1 MVRIGGEREGGLQR
15 LDLLKDAVAEWSS
28 RYDYILFD
36 LPPLLLSADAE
47 MLVDALGQV
56 FLVLEAE
63 AVSAGEISRA
73 KRLLQKIDPEAVGVF
88 VSKVPVFRGSG
99 YMEGL
104 IAETLTRTR
113 LRALH
118 EHVPVAA
125 RVGGAAREM
134 GGGAP
139 SAGQVSPG
147 PRRPACD
154 TSATYRRRGS
164 GLIAA

>member
-1 MVRIGGEREGGLQR
+1 
-15 LDLLKDAVAEWSS
+15 
-28 RYDYILFD
+28 
-36 LPPLLLSADAE
+36 

-113 LRALH
+113 QERFMSMSRWQLEWEVLRAKWA
-118 EHVPVAA
+118 AA
-125 RVGGAAREM
+125 RH
-134 GGGAP
+134 
-139 SAGQVSPG
+139 
-147 PRRPACD
+147 RR
-154 TSATYRRRGS
+154 SR
-164 GLIAA
+164 